1 MSRTVRQRSKCPFFC
16 SSWENT
22 TGALRMKEAV
32 EQAAEVETGLEEEAG
47 GEVERREDDIVL
59 CLFD

>member
-1 MSRTVRQRSKCPFFC
+1 
-16 SSWENT
+16 
-22 TGALRMKEAV
+22 MKEAV